1 MTLGSTGGSQGPA
14 LSALQFSPALP
25 PLPPGLC
32 GTRYGARKSQGCLQT
47 GVLCLPPGCTCR
59 ARGKR
64 LRSARAR
71 GQPEGCQCPRQHPRS
86 THPVA
91 PEPRPGRGLPGGA
104 GPSRPP
110 RASRLP
116 GDAEKKGWGPR
127 AAGWGRRPQQ
137 QDAPSARPEGC
148 CQGPFPAAEG
158 QRARDRAAS
167 HSPRA
172 AAAAATAWPGG
183 SSLSRQPPPE
193 GTGAAPGAAAK
204 PPAPEGTVVAATT
217 EAQRPPSL
225 IGLTGRRSHA
235 VPGGAPLN
243 RAGGARLRRDDR
255 GAAGGDPRRSL
266 QRRRGRSCRRRR
278 WATAPPAP
286 HARLRRRDCGG
297 RPCTS
302 GGERGGARPGDG
314 GGPALATLP
323 SARGPPPT
331 MPRGRQKPLDP
342 RRSWRVLAP
351 PPALGRERLCTFSFS
366 PEDTWTF
373 LSLGRSPER
382 RRWENLL
389 VFISHDSRGIPS
401 KPFSVSGCK
410 KSDPEPAFFPYTQ
423 NPLPKQ
429 MNCLW
434 P

>member
-1 MTLGSTGGSQGPA
+1 MG
-14 LSALQFSPALP
+14 
-25 PLPPGLC
+25 
-32 GTRYGARKSQGCLQT
+32 
-47 GVLCLPPGCTCR
+47 
-59 ARGKR
+59 RGKAKAVCKQASSAS
-64 LRSARAR
+64 LRDVRAGPGVR
-71 GQPEGCQCPRQHPRS
+71 GC
-86 THPVA
+86 A
-91 PEPRPGRGLPGGA
+91 RPGPGANLKGA
-104 GPSRPP
+104 SAPANTPAP
-110 RASRLP
+110 HT
-116 GDAEKKGWGPR
+116 R

-255 GAAGGDPRRSL
+255 GAAGGDPQRSL

-278 WATAPPAP
+278 WATAPPGP

-314 GGPALATLP
+314 GDPALATLP

-331 MPRGRQKPLDP
+331 MPRGRRKPLDP

-366 PEDTWTF
+366 PEDT
-373 LSLGRSPER
+373 
-382 RRWENLL
+382 
-389 VFISHDSRGIPS
+389 
-401 KPFSVSGCK
+401 
-410 KSDPEPAFFPYTQ
+410 
-423 NPLPKQ
+423 
-429 MNCLW
+429 
-434 P
+434 